1 MTWETILT
9 ILASLSIPSILVSV
23 FFYIQN
29 RKYKKWEAK
38 RDLEL
43 KKIEFEEEMAN
54 GDKEYVKKMA
64 ENDRGL
70 LGSSRV
76 ANFTEAR
83 EILET
88 SKKKLRKIGAEM
100 EFGTKYPEIV
110 SLYFIE
116 DKNGNSI
123 SKEFCG
129 GPHIDNTGVLGHFK
143 IQKEEASSAGVR
155 RIKAILE

>member
-100 EFGTKYPEIV
+100 DYLYKMSGEKSPLKFSTKK
-110 SLYFIE
+110 SLWNNV
-116 DKNGNSI
+116 KSRL
-123 SKEFCG
+123 K
-129 GPHIDNTGVLGHFK
+129 
-143 IQKEEASSAGVR
+143 
-155 RIKAILE
+155 